1 MDEILV
7 RGGRKLSGTIA
18 ANGSK
23 NAGLPILAATLLAD
37 GEYHIKNIP
46 NLSDIRTMIKLL
58 RTISTEA
65 EFTDHELKIIQKRKK
80 S

>member
-37 GEYHIKNIP
+37 GEYHIKIFP
-46 NLSDIRTMIKLL
+46 
-58 RTISTEA
+58 ISQIFA
-65 EFTDHELKIIQKRKK
+65 R
-80 S
+80 